1 MSVSMAEQRQSK
13 RTDIKATLLIK
24 REGQSKEEPF
34 EEVTVTSVG
43 LNGVYFY
50 TTEKP
55 AYGVGERLMCSMQ
68 VPPQYRRVFPF
79 VRVAGWSRVVRIEE
93 ITVQGQ
99 SRYGVAVAFAG
110 DMTTLT
116 HIAT

>member
-1 MSVSMAEQRQSK
+1 MSVDMAEQRQSK

-24 REGQSKEEPF
+24 RDGQPKDAPF

-43 LNGVYFY
+43 LNGAYFY

-55 AYGVGERLMCSMQ
+55 EYGLGERIMCTLQ
-68 VPPQYRRVFPF
+68 VPPQYQRIFPF
-79 VRVAGWSRVVRIEE
+79 VRIAGWSRVVRVDEM
-93 ITVQGQ
+93 VMHGQ
-99 SRYGVAVAFAG
+99 TRYGVAVAFAG

-116 HIAT
+116 HIAA